1 MLNHITAMG
10 RLTKDP
16 ELRRTPEGAAVTT
29 FTVAVNRDYGGSA
42 DFLNCVAWR
51 STAEF
56 IEKNFN
62 KGKMIII
69 SGRLQSRKWTDRD
82 GQNRTSYE
90 INCDSV
96 WFGEAKKAE
105 TEREGNIAVPY
116 AEVEPDGFDEI
127 SDQDGELPF

>member
-16 ELRRTPEGAAVTT
+16 ELRRTPEGTAVTA
-29 FTVAVNRDYGGSA
+29 FTVAVSRDYGDSA

-51 STAEF
+51 NTAEF
-56 IEKNFN
+56 IARNFG

-96 WFGEAKKAE
+96 WFGETKKTEA
-105 TEREGNIAVPY
+105 EREKYITEPY

-127 SDQDGELPF
+127 SDYDGELPF